1 MANITLAETAG
12 FCFGVNRAVEIIE
25 KLLADGKKVATL
37 GPIIHNKQFT
47 ESLKARGVKEVE
59 SPAEVEQGTVL
70 VLRTHGVTRE
80 VLDEVKKTGCEY
92 IDAACP
98 FVKKIHKTVLEHNGE
113 NTVTVITGD
122 PVHPEVMGIKSYAA
136 GESFVVEN
144 AEAVEKLAAERP
156 DLPEKEVIFV
166 SQTTFSIKEW
176 KKCEKKVKNLFSNAK
191 LFDTICSATEERQK
205 EAAELSQ
212 SNGAMVIVGGRHSSN
227 TQKLFDVCSQNCKSF
242 LVETA
247 EELKNIPFCSFS
259 SIGVTAGA
267 STPAGIIK
275 EVLQTMSELVNDNK
289 MIEEEKVL
297 DSVSAGEDFAALL
310 EESLNSMNNDQKVVG
325 TVLSVTP
332 TEIQVDI
339 GRKQTGYISYDEYS
353 DDPNADPK
361 SELKPGDKL
370 DLIIMKTNDQEGV
383 IMLSKKKYDAVAA
396 WDSVVAAEGTDTV
409 LEGVVTGVVHGGIIV
424 VSNGARVFIPA
435 SLAKMNRNDELESL
449 LKQTVQF
456 KIIEVNKQRRRAV
469 GSVRAVYKEARKAAA
484 SKFWEEA
491 QVGDVKQG
499 VVKSITNFGAFVD
512 IGGVDGMVHISE
524 LSWKRIKH
532 PSEVVKEGDEIEV
545 FIKALD
551 PEAKKISLGYR
562 KDEDCPWEI
571 FKKNYEVGSEVEVE
585 IANFTTFGAFAHIIP
600 GVDGLIHISQIA
612 NKRIEKPADVLKIG
626 EKVTVKI
633 TDIDFEK
640 KKVSLSIRAL
650 LPEEA
655 PVEEAA
661 PAEEAA
667 AEEAAPAE
675 EAAEAPVEE

>member
-1 MANITLAETAG
+1 MPEITLAETAG

-25 KLLADGKKVATL
+25 KLLADGKRVATL

-47 ESLKARGVKEVE
+47 ESLKARGVTEVE
-59 SPAEVEQGTVL
+59 SPAEVEKGTVL

-80 VLDEVKKTGCEY
+80 VLAEVEKAGCEY

-98 FVKKIHKTVLEHNGE
+98 FVKKIHKTVLANNGE

-122 PVHPEVMGIKSYAA
+122 PVHPEVMGIKSCAE
-136 GESFVVEN
+136 GESYVVEN
-144 AEAVEKLAAERP
+144 AEAIEKLVAEHP
-156 DLPEKEVIFV
+156 YLTEKEVIFV
-166 SQTTFSIKEW
+166 SQTTFSVKEW
-176 KKCEKKVKNLFSNAK
+176 KKCEKIIKKLFSNAK
-191 LFDTICSATEERQK
+191 LFDTICSATEERQE
-205 EAAELSQ
+205 EAAELSR

-227 TQKLFDVCSQNCKSF
+227 TQKLFDVCRQNCPSF

-247 EELKNIPFCSFS
+247 EELDSVPFCNFS

-361 SELKPGDKL
+361 SELKPGDQL
-370 DLIIMKTNDQEGV
+370 NLIIMKTNDQEGV
-383 IMLSKKKYDAVAA
+383 IMLSKKRYDAVAA

-409 LEGVVTGVVHGGIIV
+409 FEGVVSAVVHGGVIV
-424 VSNGARVFIPA
+424 VANGARVFIPA

-449 LKQTVQF
+449 LKQTVKF

-571 FKKNYEVGSEVEVE
+571 FKKNYEIGSEVEVE

-661 PAEEAA
+661 AEEAAPVEEAA
-667 AEEAAPAE
+667 AEEA
-675 EAAEAPVEE
+675 PVEE

>member
-144 AEAVEKLAAERP
+144 AEAVEKLVAEHP
-156 DLPEKEVIFV
+156 DLTEKEVIFV
-166 SQTTFSIKEW
+166 SQTTFSVKEW

-205 EAAELSQ
+205 EAAELSR
-212 SNGAMVIVGGRHSSN
+212 SNSAMVIVGGRHSSN
-227 TQKLFDVCSQNCKSF
+227 TQKLFDVCRQNCPSF

-247 EELKNIPFCSFS
+247 GELDSVPFCDFS

-361 SELKPGDKL
+361 SDLKPGDKL
-370 DLIIMKTNDQEGV
+370 NLIIMKTNDQEGV
-383 IMLSKKKYDAVAA
+383 IMLSKKRYDAVAA

-409 LEGVVTGVVHGGIIV
+409 FEGVVSAVVHGGVIV
-424 VSNGARVFIPA
+424 VANGARVFIPA

-449 LKQTVQF
+449 LKQTVKF

-571 FKKNYEVGSEVEVE
+571 FKKNYEIGSEVEVE

-640 KKVSLSIRAL
+640 KKVSLSIRVL

-655 PVEEAA
+655 PVEET
-661 PAEEAA
+661 
-667 AEEAAPAE
+667 AEEAAPVE
-675 EAAEAPVEE
+675 EAPAAEEAPVEE